1 MVKFG
6 IIALIIIITIII
18 IAGTGWGFVLNPN
31 LMSQIFHGPAPIF
44 IVFDKPSYEPNTAAK
59 ITVID
64 PFANTNNAIREKI
77 DVQVYSDS
85 DAAGIKVQ
93 LEEYRTDSDRF
104 VTHPYLVKLTTLGSD
119 PSIDALQIKPGD
131 KIYAKYVTGT
141 VSVNTTASISPP
153 TYLPNSPDEN
163 HAIDGGVNI
172 TGSTSTS
179 ILTNQFGTV
188 GTLTPSSTSISASQ
202 IPVLGCFD
210 DVDNDGICD
219 EWEDSTATG
228 ITGLAIP
235 YGSATYILNCD
246 PNKFDSA
253 TGANDDCP
261 GPDMQDIYIQA
272 SYLGIPN
279 SISQAPSPAAISD
292 LRHVFYQHGIRL
304 HFLTDSQSIGYY
316 NDVTAVPGTPTDR
329 PGTNSFFGIK
339 NAYFGSPEERSCQS
353 PNSPPPNTSC
363 AAYLHDLLIAKSQ
376 VFHYALFIHAQAAHP
391 GSSGWAEIF
400 GNDMVISMGA
410 FTGGVGSENQVAG
423 TFMHELGHN
432 LNLNHGGAP
441 TDTLNCKPN
450 YLSAMNYMRQ
460 FPYYV
465 QNWSLDYSNAKYD
478 LNEGSLY
485 ENQGI
490 GTTSQGVTAYSYKDS
505 SGIWHIGTGPSVPG
519 NAGIDWDGSSTS
531 FSSSP
536 LPPTEIQNFGIPD
549 CSEATSNA
557 LNGFNDWANIN
568 LVFQTSSN
576 FANGAAFTPS
586 AEREMTRGDVDT
598 LFMKEYGVNST
609 GKNLDELYKELQNN
623 MQENIQEKGE
633 YTRIAK

>member
-1 MVKFG
+1 MVKFS
-6 IIALIIIITIII
+6 ISAAIAIFIAIIIVILVVWHFGLTFNSQPNNISIT
-18 IAGTGWGFVLNPN
+18 
-31 LMSQIFHGPAPIF
+31 
-44 IVFDKPSYEPNTAAK
+44 FDKSSYEPNTAAK

-64 PFANTNNAIREKI
+64 SSANTNNTLREKI
-77 DVQVYSDS
+77 LVQVTSDS
-85 DAAGIKVQ
+85 DSVGIPVQ
-93 LEEYRTDSDRF
+93 LEEYRVNSDKF
-104 VTHPYLVKLTTLGSD
+104 VTHPYLVKLTTLNSNS
-119 PSIDALQIKPGD
+119 SIDALQIKVGD
-131 KIYAKYVTGT
+131 KIYAKYSSKT
-141 VSVNTTASISPP
+141 TTASIIQPISPS
-153 TYLPNSPDEN
+153 NSTEN
-163 HAIDGGVNI
+163 NTSGGVNF

-179 ILTNQFGTV
+179 VLTNTFGTW
-188 GTLTPSSTSISASQ
+188 GALTPTGTSTSASQ

-219 EWEDSTATG
+219 EWEDSTVTG
-228 ITGLAIP
+228 VTGLAIP

-246 PNKFDSA
+246 PTKFDSA

-261 GPDMQDIYIQA
+261 GPDMQDIYVQA
-272 SYLGIPN
+272 SYLGIPG

-292 LRHVFYQHGIRL
+292 LKHVFYQHNIRL

-410 FTGGVGSENQVAG
+410 FTNGVGSENQIAG

-478 LNEGSLY
+478 LNEGGLY

-505 SGIWHIGTGPSVPG
+505 SGVWHIGTGPSVSG